1 MGGRKNLGAHPILPY
16 QQTADWRI
24 GCEPEFFS
32 PTYPTWA
39 LVVGTSRPAGETVCS
54 HLLLSVLR
62 ITVAGQCGMV
72 GDWSA
77 PDASHSDL
85 LRKDL
90 RFGECCGLH
99 CLHFAVGPKTVLY
112 ILGCKNTFACQNPS
126 HPSCLLFSSF
136 FQTKLSNLIK
146 IAI

>member
-1 MGGRKNLGAHPILPY
+1 MLCP
-16 QQTADWRI
+16 
-24 GCEPEFFS
+24 GCDAPMRS
-32 PTYPTWA
+32 SSVCSVSTYLLMYPCCA
-39 LVVGTSRPAGETVCS
+39 LLCS

-62 ITVAGQCGMV
+62 SSVAGQCGNCGMV

-77 PDASHSDL
+77 SDASHSDL
-85 LRKDL
+85 LKKDL
-90 RFGECCGLH
+90 RFGECCSLY